1 TGSYEEGEED
11 GEEEEVDEDGDEEMD
26 DSLRGSR
33 GLTAE
38 TNAVAHQPE
47 YNSSI
52 NASIGTGYS
61 GSNNIAALSPQQQQQ
76 QQPYEPENMYVPMA
90 STSIAK
96 GKQVAAASA
105 RAEDGDY
112 GAPSRAASS
121 SSRSRTS
128 VYIQTSVDID
138 SAARYGEGYKHMN
151 IDKHDDGSLVVAT
164 PEEAAAGAG
173 AGASQS
179 NNDGF
184 MPALISAARRK
195 REIQIVSFQNSVDAP
210 NNAISGPHAG
220 PPGSSAAN
228 VSSNGLMGDNA
239 NAGEL
244 PLFEGAQRARHEE
257 EGAEEERGD
266 EERNDNAAASGEGST
281 AATDLVLDIAV
292 NAMMESMSASQA
304 VMQIRCQQCPES
316 APVVLSQEW
325 ETHRDWHIARH
336 LQERELRHDQVA
348 QHIQQ
353 AFVRVEVDRPA
364 AKRAKFE
371 DRVVK
376 TAAASSSSSST
387 QAPAP
392 SSASKRRQQTI
403 SEVWK

>member
-1 TGSYEEGEED
+1 MFAYEDDAHSLPPPPLDPPRLKQSGEAGVDNEYDSSDTDMSYLRTPQESGSEEEEEEEEEGEYEEEETGSYEEGEE
-11 GEEEEVDEDGDEEMD
+11 EEEEVDEDGDEEMD

-33 GLTAE
+33 GLAAE

-47 YNSSI
+47 YNSS
-52 NASIGTGYS
+52 NNTSIGSGYP
-61 GSNNIAALSPQQQQQ
+61 GSNNIAALPPQQQQQ

-90 STSIAK
+90 STSTAK

-128 VYIQTSVDID
+128 VYIQSSVDID

-210 NNAISGPHAG
+210 NNAISGPDAG

-228 VSSNGLMGDNA
+228 VS
-239 NAGEL
+239 
-244 PLFEGAQRARHEE
+244 
-257 EGAEEERGD
+257 
-266 EERNDNAAASGEGST
+266 
-281 AATDLVLDIAV
+281 
-292 NAMMESMSASQA
+292 
-304 VMQIRCQQCPES
+304 
-316 APVVLSQEW
+316 
-325 ETHRDWHIARH
+325 
-336 LQERELRHDQVA
+336 
-348 QHIQQ
+348 
-353 AFVRVEVDRPA
+353 
-364 AKRAKFE
+364 
-371 DRVVK
+371 
-376 TAAASSSSSST
+376 
-387 QAPAP
+387 
-392 SSASKRRQQTI
+392 
-403 SEVWK
+403 